1 MTSVIEEKDLTIQ
14 DHPVSDYI
22 RTDRLPWIFCQ
33 GCLIGSEIQLLAR
46 AMKNLVEKG
55 EIERDNILMA
65 SGIGCSG
72 RGSGYFQTDSF
83 HTTHGRSVPF
93 AIGAKMANPK
103 MKVIVFA
110 GDGDLFAIGGNH
122 IIHAARRNIDITVIC
137 INNSTYGMTGGQG
150 GPTTPIGVSTNSTP
164 WGNFAEIPFNLVYM
178 AAAAGATYVARWTA
192 LHTKEAVESMEKA
205 IMHPGF
211 SFIEFIT
218 PCPTYFGKFT
228 DKRTGLAMMKQ
239 LQNAAIVKNGSNPF
253 EAEMDYDG
261 QIICGEFATKERP
274 EYIERYEKLREKA
287 LGKKAKNERKG
298 KEVVYG
304 TVKGTC
310 EEGTG
315 D

>member
-14 DHPVSDYI
+14 DHPVSDFI

-46 AMKNLVEKG
+46 SMKNLVEKG

-83 HTTHGRSVPF
+83 HTTHGRSV
-93 AIGAKMANPK
+93 
-103 MKVIVFA
+103 
-110 GDGDLFAIGGNH
+110 L
-122 IIHAARRNIDITVIC
+122 
-137 INNSTYGMTGGQG
+137 
-150 GPTTPIGVSTNSTP
+150 STNSTP

-192 LHTKEAVESMEKA
+192 LHTKEAIESMEKA

-228 DKRTGLAMMKQ
+228 DKRTGLLMMRQ
-239 LQNAAIVKNGSNPF
+239 LQDAAVVKNGSNPF
-253 EAEMDYDG
+253 EAEMDYEG

-274 EYIERYEKLREKA
+274 EYIEQYEKLREKA
-287 LGKKAKNERKG
+287 LGKKAKYEKKG
-298 KEVVYG
+298 KEMVYG
-304 TVKGTC
+304 KVKGTC